1 MSLIEKCFNYT
12 LTHGGKFPDAEK
24 RGEFAAEQLQEY
36 IDELTSKVAPEKH
49 DLPIICAAYKLLY
62 ESLYN
67 MLEPNEKEACDS
79 LVNQTCVTSIMKVR
93 NE

>member
-12 LTHGGKFPDAEK
+12 LTHGGEFPNAEK

-36 IDELTSKVAPEKH
+36 TNEITSKVVPETH
-49 DLPIICAAYKLLY
+49 DKPIICAAYKLLY

-67 MLEPNEKEACDS
+67 MLEPNEKEACDI
-79 LVNQTCVTSIMKVR
+79 LVNHTCVTSIMKAR